1 MSGPLHGIKIVEMTS
16 VVLGPWACQLLADMG
31 AEVVKIEQPRG
42 DSNRTLGAATNP
54 GMSALYLTCNRNKR
68 SIVLDLRLPGAR
80 EALLALV
87 KDADVFVHNN
97 RPQVMTKL
105 GLDYADMKKINP
117 RIIYCGAYGYSKHGP
132 YGTLGAL
139 DDSIQAVSGVAA
151 LNEMVLGE
159 PRYLPTVV
167 ADKTTAIT
175 VVYGVLAALFHR
187 ERTGEGQ
194 ELEVPMFETMVNFVM
209 AEHLWGMTFEPP
221 KGKPGYTR
229 LMSHHRKPYKTVDGY
244 IAILPYLDAHWEK
257 FCRLTG
263 HPQLIEDPQF
273 RTLADRVRNID
284 ATYSKTGEI
293 MATRTTVEWLK
304 IFDKS
309 GVPLIVVN
317 RLEDLATDPHLVAT
331 GFWQFQDH
339 PTEGRLRMPKF
350 PVNFGATPADIRRH
364 APRLGEHTEE
374 VLREAGMT
382 AEQIAELTAKGAA
395 MTAEQAAATVAKG
408 GD

>member
-1 MSGPLHGIKIVEMTS
+1 MAGPLQGVKVIEMTS
-16 VVLGPWACQLLADMG
+16 VVLGPWACQMLADMG
-31 AEVVKIEQPRG
+31 ADVVKIEQPRG
-42 DSNRTLGAATNP
+42 DSNRTLGAAQNP
-54 GMSALYLTCNRNKR
+54 GMAALYLTCNRNKR
-68 SIVLDLRLPGAR
+68 SMVLDFRQPGAR
-80 EALLALV
+80 DALLEMI
-87 KDADVFVHNN
+87 KTADVFVHNN

-105 GLDYADMKKINP
+105 GLDYADMKQVNP
-117 RIIYCGAYGYSKHGP
+117 KIIYCGAYGYSKKGP

-139 DDSIQAVSGVAA
+139 DDSIQAVSGIAM
-151 LNEMVLGE
+151 LNKLVLGE

-209 AEHLWGMTFEPP
+209 AEHLWGMTFDPP
-221 KGKPGYTR
+221 KGAPGYTR
-229 LMSHHRKPYKTVDGY
+229 LMSHHRKPYPTLDGY

-257 FCRLTG
+257 FCKLTG
-263 HPQLIEDPQF
+263 HPELIDEPRF

-284 ATYSKTGEI
+284 DTYSKTGEI
-293 MATRTTVEWLK
+293 MATRTTKEWLA

-317 RLEDLATDPHLVAT
+317 TLEDLVTDPHLTAT
-331 GFWQFQDH
+331 GFWKFQDH
-339 PTEGRLRMPKF
+339 PTEGRLRMPSF
-350 PVNFGATPADIRRH
+350 PVNFGSTPADIRRP
-364 APRLGEHTEE
+364 APRLGEHTAEI
-374 VLREAGMT
+374 LREAGLSD
-382 AEQIAELTAKGAA
+382 AQIAELCARGAA
-395 MTAEQAAATVAKG
+395 MTAEQAASTVAEG

>member
-1 MSGPLHGIKIVEMTS
+1 
-16 VVLGPWACQLLADMG
+16 
-31 AEVVKIEQPRG
+31 
-42 DSNRTLGAATNP
+42 
-54 GMSALYLTCNRNKR
+54 
-68 SIVLDLRLPGAR
+68 
-80 EALLALV
+80 
-87 KDADVFVHNN
+87 
-97 RPQVMTKL
+97 
-105 GLDYADMKKINP
+105 
-117 RIIYCGAYGYSKHGP
+117 
-132 YGTLGAL
+132 
-139 DDSIQAVSGVAA
+139 
-151 LNEMVLGE
+151 
-159 PRYLPTVV
+159 
-167 ADKTTAIT
+167 
-175 VVYGVLAALFHR
+175 
-187 ERTGEGQ
+187 
-194 ELEVPMFETMVNFVM
+194 MFETMVNFVM